1 MSNKKL
7 FFDGPGSQF
16 DDLNLINMD
25 NQNIQTFV
33 LKSGDSGN
41 DQTNNN
47 GPNIKLKY
55 LYNVVKVSWILK
67 YGMENS

>member
-7 FFDGPGSQF
+7 FFDGPESQF

>member
-7 FFDGPGSQF
+7 FFDGPESQF

-55 LYNVVKVSWILK
+55 LYNVVKVFWILK